1 MATPSDE
8 TPAERAERISREDNE
23 YAAKKER
30 VRRGELCYYCM
41 ARPPTKTAL
50 HSADGSH
57 LPACD
62 ECFERQVEIGQA
74 RSKTSAGC
82 LMLGVAVLAIV
93 VFAISRCW

>member
-1 MATPSDE
+1 MSEE
-8 TPAERAERISREDNE
+8 TPAEREARHQE

-41 ARPPTKTAL
+41 ERPPTKTAL
-50 HSADGSH
+50 HAADGAH

-62 ECFERQVEIGQA
+62 ACFEQQVQIGKA
-74 RSKTSAGC
+74 RARTSSGC
-82 LMLGVAVLAIV
+82 LLIAVALLAVV